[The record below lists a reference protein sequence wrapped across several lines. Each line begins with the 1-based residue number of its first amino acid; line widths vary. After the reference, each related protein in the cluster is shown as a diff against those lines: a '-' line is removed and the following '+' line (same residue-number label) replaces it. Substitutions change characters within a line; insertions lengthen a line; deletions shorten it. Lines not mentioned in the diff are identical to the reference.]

1 MRFSA
6 EELDAVR
13 ARAALAGFAVGAWIG
28 QAAVD
33 TAGGRGSV
41 AAGLPDLLRLHADV
55 VRTQQMAAAS
65 GVEMARVEGLLL
77 RLDAVI
83 DVVTSEFERGRR

>member
-6 EELDAVR
+6 DELDAVR
-13 ARAALAGFAVGAWIG
+13 ARATLAGFAVGAWIG
-28 QAAVD
+28 QAAMD
-33 TAGGRGSV
+33 ATGGRDAAS
-41 AAGLPDLLRLHADV
+41 AGLPDLLRLHADV
-55 VRTQQMAAAS
+55 VRAQQMAAAS
-65 GVEMARVEGLLL
+65 GVEMARVEGLLF

>member
-13 ARAALAGFAVGAWIG
+13 ARATLAGFAVGAWIG
-28 QAAVD
+28 QAAMD
-33 TAGGRGSV
+33 ATGERDSAS
-41 AAGLPDLLRLHADV
+41 AGLSDLLRLHADV
-55 VRTQQMAAAS
+55 VLTQQAAATW
-65 GVEMARVEGLLL
+65 GLETARIEALVY

-83 DVVTSEFERGRR
+83 DAVTAEFERGRR